1 MQREKILEV
10 KNLKTFFNTKDG
22 VVKAVNGVNFNLKKG
37 EILGIVG
44 ESGAGKSVT
53 GFSLLRLID
62 PPGEI
67 LEGSIKFKGQD
78 LMKMNERDM
87 IKIRGKKISMIFQ
100 DPMASL
106 NPVLTI
112 GQQLIEVLQFHLN
125 YRRKKA
131 KNRAVELLNMV
142 GISSPGKRMKH
153 YPNQL
158 SGGMRQRV
166 VVAIAL
172 ASDPE
177 VIIADEPT
185 TALDVTI
192 QAQIINLM
200 QNLIKDRQTSLI
212 FITHDLA
219 LVSEIADRILVMYA
233 GDIIE
238 YGSKGSIISNPA
250 HPYTQGLINSIPV
263 LDKNQKRLKQI
274 KGLMPSPLDLPAGCK
289 FRSRCSKKTDYC
301 KNSDNKF
308 KKISNN
314 HYSTCSEACQLKK
327 ELIAGVG

>member
-1 MQREKILEV
+1 MQKEKILEV
-10 KNLKTFFNTKDG
+10 NNLRTYFNTKEG
-22 VVKAVNGVNFNLKKG
+22 VVKAVNGVSFNLHKG

-62 PPGEI
+62 SPGEI
-67 LEGSIKFKGQD
+67 VEGEIKYKEKD
-78 LMKMNERDM
+78 LLKMNKKDM
-87 IKIRGKKISMIFQ
+87 NKIRGEKISMIFQ

-112 GQQLIEVLQFHLN
+112 GRQLMEVLQFHLN
-125 YRRKKA
+125 YSRKEA
-131 KNRAVELLNMV
+131 KNRAVELLEMV
-142 GISSPGKRMKH
+142 GISSPETRLEH

-166 VVAIAL
+166 VIAIAL

-192 QAQIINLM
+192 QAQIIGLM
-200 QNLIKDRQTSLI
+200 KNLIKDRQTSLI

-219 LVSEIADRILVMYA
+219 LVSEIADRIMVMYA
-233 GDIIE
+233 GDVIE
-238 YGSKGSIISNPA
+238 HGRKSKIISNPV
-250 HPYTQGLINSIPV
+250 HPYTKGLIKSIPV
-263 LDKNQKRLKQI
+263 MDRDQKRLEQI
-274 KGLMPSPLDLPAGCK
+274 KGLMPSPLDLPDGCK
-289 FRSRCSKKTDYC
+289 FHSRCSRKSHRC
-301 KNSDNKF
+301 RNHNNELVEIEKNHF
-308 KKISNN
+308 A
-314 HYSTCSEACQLKK
+314 TCSEARQIKND
-327 ELIAGVG
+327 LIAGVG

>member
-1 MQREKILEV
+1 MQKRKILEV
-10 KNLKTFFNTKDG
+10 SNLKTYFHTKEG
-22 VVKAVNGVNFNLKKG
+22 TVKAVNGVSFELNKG

-44 ESGAGKSVT
+44 ESGAGKSIT

-67 LEGSIKFKGQD
+67 VEGEIKFKGKD
-78 LMKMNERDM
+78 LLKVNKKDMN
-87 IKIRGKKISMIFQ
+87 KIRGKKISMIFQ

-112 GQQLIEVLQFHLN
+112 GQQLMEVLIFHLN
-125 YRRKKA
+125 FSRKKA
-131 KNRAVELLNMV
+131 KKRAIELLNMV
-142 GISSPGKRMKH
+142 GISSPKKRIKQ

-177 VIIADEPT
+177 IIIADEPT

-192 QAQIINLM
+192 QAQIIGLM
-200 QNLIKDRQTSLI
+200 KNLIKDRKTSLI

-219 LVSEIADRILVMYA
+219 LVSEIAERIMVMYA
-233 GDIIE
+233 GNVIE
-238 YGSKGSIISNPA
+238 YGAKEKIISYPA
-250 HPYTQGLINSIPV
+250 HPYTEGLINSIPV
-263 LDKNQKRLKQI
+263 FDKDQKRLKQI
-274 KGLMPSPLDLPAGCK
+274 KGLMPSPLNLPEGCK
-289 FRSRCSKKTDYC
+289 FRSRCTQKSINCQNEKKLI
-301 KNSDNKF
+301 
-308 KKISNN
+308 KIENN
-314 HYSTCSEACQLKK
+314 HFATCSEARQIEK

>member
-22 VVKAVNGVNFNLKKG
+22 VIKAVNGVNFDLEKG

-78 LMKMNERDM
+78 LMKINKRNMN
-87 IKIRGKKISMIFQ
+87 KIRGKKISMIFQ

-125 YRRKKA
+125 YSRKKA
-131 KNRAVELLNMV
+131 RNRAVELLNMV
-142 GISSPGKRMKH
+142 GISSPEKRMKH

-192 QAQIINLM
+192 QAQIIGLM
-200 QNLIKDRQTSLI
+200 KNLIKDRQTSLI

-238 YGSKGSIISNPA
+238 YGSKESIISNPA

-263 LDKNQKRLKQI
+263 LDKDQKRLKQI
-274 KGLMPSPLDLPAGCK
+274 KGLMPSPLDLPEGCK

-301 KNSDNKF
+301 KNNDNKL
-308 KKISNN
+308 KKINNN
-314 HYSTCSEACQLKK
+314 HYSTCSEAYQLQK

>member
-1 MQREKILEV
+1 MQKEKILEV
-10 KNLKTFFNTKDG
+10 NNLRTHFNTKEG
-22 VVKAVNGVNFNLKKG
+22 VVKAVNGVSFNLHKG

-67 LEGSIKFKGQD
+67 VEGEIIYKDKD
-78 LMKMNERDM
+78 LLKMNKKEM
-87 IKIRGKKISMIFQ
+87 NKIRGKKISMIFQ

-112 GQQLIEVLQFHLN
+112 GKQLKEVLQFHLN
-125 YRRKKA
+125 YSRKEA
-131 KNRAVELLNMV
+131 KNRAIELLEMV
-142 GISSPGKRMKH
+142 GISSPGKRLKH

-166 VVAIAL
+166 VIAIAL

-192 QAQIINLM
+192 QAQIIGLM
-200 QNLIKDRQTSLI
+200 KKLIKDKQTSLI

-219 LVSEIADRILVMYA
+219 LVSEIADRIMVMYA
-233 GDIIE
+233 GDVIEHGLKRKIIN
-238 YGSKGSIISNPA
+238 NPA
-250 HPYTQGLINSIPV
+250 HPYTRGLIKSIPV
-263 LDKNQKRLKQI
+263 LDRNQKRLEQI

-289 FRSRCSKKTDYC
+289 FHSRCSMKSHQC
-301 KNSDNKF
+301 KNY
-308 KKISNN
+308 NN
-314 HYSTCSEACQLKK
+314 ELIKVDENHFATCSKARQIKDD
-327 ELIAGVG
+327 LIAGVG